1 MVFREGNEIYGI
13 IYGEHFLRQR
23 KHKSRDAA
31 EIKKI
36 INGIEKK
43 IDALKYDIRAAES
56 RLKRTRVYSFYD
68 ASEQAAEIFT
78 AQKHISESEK
88 GRLEKELDEWRAFY
102 KEVQDKAQYPQRK
115 FRAKYKNIPKEKAV
129 KKVTEYVLSEKEK
142 GKTRV
147 TAEEASVYCKIP
159 KGQVT
164 WAFHKLNL
172 LGVLSQKERQFA
184 HDTNRAP
191 IFWGGESGW
200 GANTYYIN

>member
-1 MVFREGNEIYGI
+1 MVFRSGNEIYGI
-13 IYGEHFLRQR
+13 IYGEYFLRQK
-23 KHKSRDAA
+23 KHKSCDAA

-36 INGIEKK
+36 IKGIEKK
-43 IDALKYDIRAAES
+43 IDTHKYDMRAAEL
-56 RLKRTRVYSFYD
+56 RLKRISMRSFCD
-68 ASEQAAEIFT
+68 TSEQTAEIIK
-78 AQKHISESEK
+78 AQIRISESEK
-88 GRLEKELDEWRAFY
+88 DRLEKELAEWREFY

-115 FRAKYKNIPKEKAV
+115 FRSKYKNIPKEKAV

-159 KGQVT
+159 KGQVA

-191 IFWGGESGW
+191 IFGGGESGW

>member
-43 IDALKYDIRAAES
+43 IDAHKYDMRAAEL
-56 RLKRTRVYSFYD
+56 RLKRIGMHSFCD
-68 ASEQAAEIFT
+68 ASEQTAEILKT
-78 AQKHISESEK
+78 QICISESEK
-88 GRLEKELDEWRAFY
+88 DRLEKELAEWREFY
-102 KEVQDKAQYPQRK
+102 KEVQDKTQYPQRK

-191 IFWGGESGW
+191 IFWGGKSGW